1 MTEDEEQT
9 YDGRDSPEIPSPGT
23 DRILLRRPSKMKLG
37 NMLFHLY
44 CETRESET
52 LDETISTATQEVSAV
67 PQDDPNLASWLDDL
81 VNMFLCRHEETE
93 GLDDLENAISNAKRA
108 EPISTMANHDPERLP
123 WLDDLGHMLFRR
135 YVRTGDVDDLNVAI
149 STTKEAKPTPTSTG
163 NDHNRASWL
172 NGFGVMLFSRYKL
185 TGNTDDLE
193 AALSN
198 MSLAVS
204 LTPQNDPGLL
214 GLLNNTGTICSSLYE
229 ETGNLS
235 YLETA
240 VSYAEQAVSA
250 TPKNDPDLTKRLH
263 NLGLRLLRRY
273 ERIGSLDDLNSAISM
288 VEQAVSVT
296 PEGHYERPSYLNS
309 LGGLLLNRYDRT
321 GNRSNLEAAI
331 LHTAQAVSITP
342 NDHPDISMWKNS
354 LGDRLFRRYQRTG
367 GMHDLEAALLN
378 TTQAISNTPE
388 SNPHLATCLN
398 SRGNM
403 LSSQYEE
410 TRNMDD
416 LKAAISSM
424 RKAVQITPK
433 GHSNRARLLS
443 NLGLFSFRQYEKT
456 NDMDILDDALRTAK
470 SAVDETPKNHP
481 DLAKYLG
488 NLGDVLFCRY
498 EQTGNIEDRD
508 SALNL
513 FEESTKCPTAIPVV
527 RVQAARRAIRILSDL
542 SMWGRAC
549 ELAQDAVK
557 LLPSVCDRSLDRQDQ
572 HHAVLQTAGLASDA
586 CSLFVR
592 TGRVSQ
598 ALQQVEFG
606 RGLILG
612 YLIDNP
618 SQPIDDVVEPRARDY
633 LIHER
638 TEAHRQLEDCL
649 DRIRRH
655 RGHERFLLEPTL
667 DELLQCATEGPII
680 IVNVT
685 SISSDAITVSSSG
698 CKAIN
703 LPEITPSQVSVLAG
717 AFGMSRSKD
726 GYGETHVRD
735 IKSEKDVTAKYS
747 VGFLSWLWRVCVRP
761 IFTELD
767 IAPSAEPPRMWWIGT
782 GVASSFPFHAAGLY
796 SDRSRED
803 TLSLTVPSY
812 TPTIKSLVYARS
824 CAARDSEKHGKA
836 SVLVVA
842 MPETPG
848 QNPLSGVIKESM
860 AIQQALGDV
869 FKVEYLEKPSAKEVM
884 DRMRQSDIVHFA
896 CHGSSDR
903 ANPLDSHLLLQTT
916 TLEGPSLDKLTVQAI
931 SEKRTLEKARIAYL
945 SACSTAEV
953 KDGQLVDEAL
963 HIVSAFQVAGF
974 GHVIGSLWSADDET
988 CIQVAKLFYEYLA
1001 QDGRRNATNRVIAEA
1016 LRYATQEVRTGRDP
1030 ILWAQYIHS
1039 GA

>member
-1 MTEDEEQT
+1 
-9 YDGRDSPEIPSPGT
+9 
-23 DRILLRRPSKMKLG
+23 
-37 NMLFHLY
+37 
-44 CETRESET
+44 
-52 LDETISTATQEVSAV
+52 
-67 PQDDPNLASWLDDL
+67 
-81 VNMFLCRHEETE
+81 
-93 GLDDLENAISNAKRA
+93 
-108 EPISTMANHDPERLP
+108 MANHDPERLP
-123 WLDDLGHMLFRR
+123 WLDDVGHMLFRR

-149 STTKEAKPTPTSTG
+149 TTTKEAQPTPTLTG

-172 NGFGVMLFSRYKL
+172 NGFGGMLFSRYKL

-273 ERIGSLDDLNSAISM
+273 ERIGSLYDLNSAISM
-288 VEQAVSVT
+288 VEQAVSVI

-309 LGGLLLNRYDRT
+309 LGGLLLNRFDRT
-321 GNRSNLEAAI
+321 GNRGNLEAAI

-342 NDHPDISMWKNS
+342 SDHPDISMWKNS

-378 TTQAISNTPE
+378 TKQAISNTPE
-388 SNPHLATCLN
+388 SNPHLATCPN

-403 LSSQYEE
+403 LSSQYEK

-443 NLGLFSFRQYEKT
+443 NLGLFLFRQYEKT

-481 DLAKYLG
+481 DLAKYLS
-488 NLGDVLFCRY
+488 NLGDVLFCSY

-513 FEESTKCPTAIPVV
+513 FEESTKCPTAVPVV
-527 RVQAARRAIRILSDL
+527 RVQAARRAIRILL
-542 SMWGRAC
+542 ELPMWERAC

-572 HHAVLQTAGLASDA
+572 QHAVLQTAGLASDA

-612 YLIDNP
+612 YLIDNRSDASALKKDHP
-618 SQPIDDVVEPRARDY
+618 DLANEFERLQLLASQPIDDVVEPRARDH
-633 LIHER
+633 LIHGR

-667 DELLQCATEGPII
+667 DELFQCATEGPII

-685 SISSDAITVSSSG
+685 SISSDAIIVSSSG

-726 GYGETHVRD
+726 GYGEKHVRD
-735 IKSEKDVTAKYS
+735 IKSERDVTAKYS
-747 VGFLSWLWRVCVRP
+747 IGFLSWLWRVCVRP

-796 SDRSRED
+796 SEGSREH
-803 TLSLTVPSY
+803 TLSLIVPSY

-824 CAARDSEKHGKA
+824 CAARDSDKHAKA

-860 AIQQALGDV
+860 AIQQALVDV

-884 DRMRQSDIVHFA
+884 DRMRQADIVHFA

-903 ANPLDSHLLLQTT
+903 ANPSDSHLLLQTT
-916 TLEGPSLDKLTVQAI
+916 TLEGPSLDKLTVQEI
-931 SEKRTLEKARIAYL
+931 SEKRTLEEARIAYL

-953 KDGQLVDEAL
+953 KDGQFADEAL

-974 GHVIGSLWSADDET
+974 GHAIGSLWSADDET

-1016 LRYATQEVRTGRDP
+1016 LRYATQKVRTGRDP
-1030 ILWAQYIHS
+1030 ILWVPYIHS